1 VRGTTRLLESSPTR
15 PARRMRFWLVS
26 GNGPSRPEEPLTVGF
41 KDGSRALA
49 VFSFEEEARLFL
61 RLGGRRGWRVRAAG
75 VGELVSILSGPGV
88 GVELVA
94 LDPLSQGEAAEVNR
108 LLCVKRERFVGFL
121 LRKGSRR
128 A

>member
-1 VRGTTRLLESSPTR
+1 
-15 PARRMRFWLVS
+15 MRFWLVS

-49 VFSFEEEARLFL
+49 VFRFEEEARLFL
-61 RLGGRRGWRVRAAG
+61 RLGGRRGCRVRAAG

-108 LLCVKRERFVGFL
+108 LLCVERERFVGFL
-121 LRKGSRR
+121 LRKGSGR

>member
-1 VRGTTRLLESSPTR
+1 
-15 PARRMRFWLVS
+15 M
-26 GNGPSRPEEPLTVGF
+26 GF

-61 RLGGRRGWRVRAAG
+61 RLGGRGWRVRAAG
-75 VGELVSILSGPGV
+75 GGQLVSMLSGPGV

-94 LDPLSQGEAAEVNR
+94 LDPLPQGEAAEVNR

-121 LRKGSRR
+121 LRKGSGR